1 MPALLSTVRES
12 LGHPS
17 SAVVQQPPATE
28 AAATS
33 SSVPPPILVDD
44 SGSESDVQT
53 LAVPFR
59 SGNSDTYLPM
69 LSTDD
74 SWISDVD
81 FRYL

>member
-1 MPALLSTVRES
+1 MPALLSTIRES

-17 SAVVQQPPATE
+17 SSAARQPPATE
-28 AAATS
+28 AAA

-44 SGSESDVQT
+44 FGSESDVQT

-74 SWISDVD
+74 SWISDAD
-81 FRYL
+81 FRYY